1 MNQGRCSHCRQ
12 RFYIGPKQPRRLRCP
27 FCRFRLD
34 AAPPQQPDD
43 RPALPHAFMPM
54 PRATAG
60 SFEPNSA
67 TYASIVDF
75 VEARR
80 QRLYSRERDV
90 GLRWRDGETTY
101 RAAWID
107 DTRELYLVQL
117 GAPDRGGGHVELLA
131 AGLDIEEL
139 QAAVA
144 GWREAQDDGDHS
156 LDWLR
161 DRIRHLTA
169 RAGASIAGCPLGAQI
184 PVVSR

>member
-1 MNQGRCSHCRQ
+1 MTVPTLDRMNQARCSHCRQ
-12 RFYIGPKQPRRLRCP
+12 RFCIGPKQPRRLRCP

-34 AAPPQQPDD
+34 PEPPTQLDD
-43 RPALPHAFMPM
+43 RPVLPHAFVPI
-54 PRATAG
+54 PSATTG

-101 RAAWID
+101 RAAWIE
-107 DTRELYLVQL
+107 DTREFYLVQL

-131 AGLDIEEL
+131 AGLEIEAL
-139 QAAVA
+139 QEAVA

-161 DRIRHLTA
+161 DRVRCLTVHAAAMAA
-169 RAGASIAGCPLGAQI
+169 R
-184 PVVSR
+184 